1 MARPGVQVRFSAAS
15 FAGLQTH
22 RSGLPAKHSAVTST
36 LNFDPQPSDSS
47 TTLWERGGVHGRV
60 NARSLRGEPTRNEA
74 RSRTRQ
80 ANVKASQRA
89 SLRGNQ

>member
-1 MARPGVQVRFSAAS
+1 MPSCLLARRRRLLDAERVDFRHLFAQGVVHKPMARPGVQVRFSAAS

-47 TTLWERGGVHGRV
+47 TTLWERG
-60 NARSLRGEPTRNEA
+60 
-74 RSRTRQ
+74 
-80 ANVKASQRA
+80 
-89 SLRGNQ
+89 